1 MRNYTKSIEN
11 LLFDFLFG
19 VGFGVGGGCIT
30 AGEVGGGATGGVAGG
45 LPPLP
50 RLERNVD
57 INSLAADDPF
67 SNRDFLFGFI
77 SSIEIT

>member
-19 VGFGVGGGCIT
+19 VGVGVGGIVA
-30 AGEVGGGATGGVAGG
+30 AGAAGGVAGG
-45 LPPLP
+45 LPPRFAL
-50 RLERNVD
+50 NVV
-57 INSLAADDPF
+57 INSLASRDPF
-67 SNRDFLFGFI
+67 SNLDFLVGFI

>member
-30 AGEVGGGATGGVAGG
+30 AGGATGGVGGVAGG
-45 LPPLP
+45 LPP
-50 RLERNVD
+50 RLDRNVA
-57 INSLAADDPF
+57 IKSFASSEPF

>member
-1 MRNYTKSIEN
+1 MRNYIKSTES
-11 LLFDFLFG
+11 LLLTFLFG
-19 VGFGVGGGCIT
+19 VGVGVGGIVA
-30 AGEVGGGATGGVAGG
+30 AGAAGGVAGG

-57 INSLAADDPF
+57 INSLASDDPF